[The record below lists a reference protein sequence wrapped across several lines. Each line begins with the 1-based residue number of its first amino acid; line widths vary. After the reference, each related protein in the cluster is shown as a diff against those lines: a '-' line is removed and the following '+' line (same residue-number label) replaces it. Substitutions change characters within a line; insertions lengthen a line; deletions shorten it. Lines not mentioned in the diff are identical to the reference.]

1 LSVFNRC
8 RYGNDL
14 REAKRMFNAEKV
26 LGGMLLRGSRRRG
39 GIGGILSG
47 GGVALGLIGVAMAAV
62 EQYMDKSQAGDRPAP
77 PPPPPLAA
85 DSTDLA
91 PPPAPAEA
99 PPGPGKVHPEALL
112 LIRAMIAAA
121 NADGKIDQQER
132 DRIISRLRSVQL
144 TGEEHAFVVAELG
157 APKDL
162 DGIVEQVT
170 SGDLARQVYAV
181 SLLAIEVD
189 TEAEKAYMD
198 TLAGRLGLDKAAVD
212 EIRGQLGVER
222 G

>member
-1 LSVFNRC
+1 
-8 RYGNDL
+8 
-14 REAKRMFNAEKV
+14 
-26 LGGMLLRGSRRRG
+26 
-39 GIGGILSG
+39 
-47 GGVALGLIGVAMAAV
+47 
-62 EQYMDKSQAGDRPAP
+62 
-77 PPPPPLAA
+77 
-85 DSTDLA
+85 
-91 PPPAPAEA
+91 
-99 PPGPGKVHPEALL
+99 
-112 LIRAMIAAA
+112 MIAAA

-189 TEAEKAYMD
+189 TEVEKAYMD

-212 EIRGQLGVER
+212 ENHHQLGVER

>member
-1 LSVFNRC
+1 
-8 RYGNDL
+8 
-14 REAKRMFNAEKV
+14 MFNAEKV
-26 LGGMLLRGSRRRG
+26 LGGMLLGGSRRRG

-47 GGVALGLIGVAMAAV
+47 GVALGLMGVAMAAV
-62 EQYMDKSQAGDRPAP
+62 EQYMDKSQAGARSAP
-77 PPPPPLAA
+77 PPPPLSHAA
-85 DSTDLA
+85 DSRDQA
-91 PPPAPAEA
+91 PPPAPAGA
-99 PPGPGKVHPEALL
+99 PSGPGKGHTEAIL

-162 DGIVEQVT
+162 DGIVGRVT

-198 TLAGRLGLDKAAVD
+198 TLAGRLGLDRAAVD
-212 EIRGQLGVER
+212 EIHDQLGVER

>member
-1 LSVFNRC
+1 
-8 RYGNDL
+8 
-14 REAKRMFNAEKV
+14 MFNAEKV
-26 LGGMLLRGSRRRG
+26 MGGMLLRGSRRRG
-39 GIGGILSG
+39 GISGILS
-47 GGVALGLIGVAMAAV
+47 GGVALGLMGVAMAAV
-62 EQYMDKSQAGDRPAP
+62 EQYMDKSQAGTRSAP
-77 PPPPPLAA
+77 PPPPPPRAA
-85 DSTDLA
+85 NSTNQA
-91 PPPAPAEA
+91 PPPGPAGT
-99 PPGPGKVHPEALL
+99 PSGPGKVHTEALL

-121 NADGKIDQQER
+121 NADGKIDRQER
-132 DRIISRLRSVQL
+132 DRIISRLRSIQL

-162 DGIVEQVT
+162 DGIVNQVT

-181 SLLAIEVD
+181 SLLAIDVD

-212 EIRGQLGVER
+212 EIHHQLGVER